1 MNIEDKHQYVTYRV
15 DSAFNAFLAAK
26 VLAENGFWNSA
37 VNRLYYAVFYAV
49 NALLVHNDINASS
62 HSGTRSQF
70 SLHFI
75 KNGKLDIKFG
85 KLLAELYDWRQKG
98 DYENIF
104 DYNAESV
111 KPMFS
116 LVLEMI
122 EAINKEINN
131 KKNDIVLP

>member
-1 MNIEDKHQYVTYRV
+1 MNFEDNQEYVKYRL
-15 DSAFNAFLAAK
+15 DSSFNAYDAAK

-49 NALLVHNDINASS
+49 NALLVQNGIHASS

-70 SLHFI
+70 SLNYI
-75 KNGKLDIKFG
+75 KTGKLDKKFG
-85 KLLAELYDWRQKG
+85 KLLTELYDWRQKG

-104 DYNAESV
+104 DYNAVSV
-111 KPMFS
+111 EPMFG

-122 EAINKEINN
+122 TEIEKEI
-131 KKNDIVLP
+131 KTV